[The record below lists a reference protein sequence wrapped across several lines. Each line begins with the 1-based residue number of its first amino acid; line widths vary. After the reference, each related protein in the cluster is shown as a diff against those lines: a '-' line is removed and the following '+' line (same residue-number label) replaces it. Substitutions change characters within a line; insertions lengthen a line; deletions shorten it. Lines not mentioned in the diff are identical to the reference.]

1 MILFTFE
8 GGRNIQNHQNWVSR
22 IAVWLALLGWPG
34 LALLGWLG
42 LALLGWLG
50 LAGLAG
56 WTCLAWV
63 GLAGVAWERTGGGL
77 GRFYYPG
84 TIRELSG
91 NYPGFKAGWAGWTWL
106 GLAGLVGLGWLVGPG
121 WAWLGWLG
129 WAGWAGGDFIYLF
142 RMWGDKQ
149 QNDSKTDYV
158 ILYKNKG
165 FLMNSHDIMF
175 FRARQKSL
183 IHQQKP
189 I

>member
-63 GLAGVAWERTGGGL
+63 GLAGVAWADS
-77 GRFYYPG
+77 

-91 NYPGFKAGWAGWTWL
+91 NYPGFKAGWAGL
-106 GLAGLVGLGWLVGPG
+106 GLAGP
-121 WAWLGWLG
+121 G
-129 WAGWAGGDFIYLF
+129 WAGWAGLAGLAGWAGVDFIYLF
-142 RMWGDKQ
+142 RMWGQ
-149 QNDSKTDYV
+149 EQNYSKTHYV
-158 ILYKNKG
+158 ILYKNKCC
-165 FLMNSHDIMF
+165 
-175 FRARQKSL
+175 
-183 IHQQKP
+183 
-189 I
+189 

>member
-8 GGRNIQNHQNWVSR
+8 GGRNIQNYQNWVSR

-34 LALLGWLG
+34 LALLG
-42 LALLGWLG
+42 

-63 GLAGVAWERTGGGL
+63 GLAGVARERTGGGL

-142 RMWGDKQ
+142 RLC
-149 QNDSKTDYV
+149 YV
-158 ILYKNKG
+158 ILYKRLKNG
-165 FLMNSHDIMF
+165 LCYFI
-175 FRARQKSL
+175 
-183 IHQQKP
+183 
-189 I
+189 

>member
-50 LAGLAG
+50 PAGLAG

-63 GLAGVAWERTGGGL
+63 GLAGVAQERPGGGL

-84 TIRELSG
+84 TIRDLR
-91 NYPGFKAGWAGWTWL
+91 
-106 GLAGLVGLGWLVGPG
+106 LAGLVGPG
-121 WAWLGWLG
+121 WALLGWLG
-129 WAGWAGGDFIYLF
+129 WAGWLGRAGPG
-142 RMWGDKQ
+142 WAG
-149 QNDSKTDYV
+149 
-158 ILYKNKG
+158 
-165 FLMNSHDIMF
+165 
-175 FRARQKSL
+175 
-183 IHQQKP
+183 
-189 I
+189 

>member
-77 GRFYYPG
+77 GRFYYCRK
-84 TIRELSG
+84 REI
-91 NYPGFKAGWAGWTWL
+91 
-106 GLAGLVGLGWLVGPG
+106 VGQTGRV
-121 WAWLGWLG
+121 
-129 WAGWAGGDFIYLF
+129 
-142 RMWGDKQ
+142 
-149 QNDSKTDYV
+149 
-158 ILYKNKG
+158 
-165 FLMNSHDIMF
+165 
-175 FRARQKSL
+175 
-183 IHQQKP
+183 
-189 I
+189 